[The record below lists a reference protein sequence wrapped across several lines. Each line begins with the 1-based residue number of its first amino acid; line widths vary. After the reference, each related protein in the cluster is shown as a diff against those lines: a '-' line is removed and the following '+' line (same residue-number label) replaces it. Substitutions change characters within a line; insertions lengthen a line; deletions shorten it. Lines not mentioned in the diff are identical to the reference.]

1 MSLFFFLRPSPGG
14 SGRSP
19 PKEAYGGSNPSG
31 RVGRKGDV
39 RMSGKRY
46 AEFFA
51 NGEHFTVED
60 YGENGFALYCE
71 DSFVTE
77 LETPDERIAYEA
89 ALGYESAR

>member
-1 MSLFFFLRPSPGG
+1 
-14 SGRSP
+14 
-19 PKEAYGGSNPSG
+19 
-31 RVGRKGDV
+31 
-39 RMSGKRY
+39 MSGKRY
-46 AEFFA
+46 AEFFV